1 MLINQKMKW
10 RTSQKIKKFYLELE
24 KKLKKLSIF
33 KSHNKA
39 MIEVAYLY
47 VDVIWEIRFFTR
59 NLLEQFIERI

>member
-1 MLINQKMKW
+1 
-10 RTSQKIKKFYLELE
+10 
-24 KKLKKLSIF
+24 
-33 KSHNKA
+33 